1 MAVAGGVCS
10 AYRCQVMAGELV
22 TRSTSMLR
30 TYCAAVDDALARLS
44 RGEEV
49 TVAGSDMAALRNRLR
64 LEGVLAD
71 G

>member
-30 TYCAAVDDALARLS
+30 TYCASVDDALARLG

-49 TVAGSDMAALRNRLR
+49 TALRNRLR

>member
-1 MAVAGGVCS
+1 
-10 AYRCQVMAGELV
+10 MAGELV
-22 TRSTSMLR
+22 TRNTSMLR